1 MGAGD
6 VCGAVAGGV
15 LAIGLVY
22 GKDYPDAIGV
32 LTEEYMTQIEERVG
46 TVHCKEIIGTD
57 ISGDMNAEDFKSIA
71 RILWVFFIQGKRKT
85 CNGVV
90 KSAVQV
96 ILEQRQE
103 WEA

>member
-1 MGAGD
+1 MGAGE
-6 VCGAVAGGV
+6 VCGAVAGGI

-22 GKDYPDAIGV
+22 GDKYPDAIGV

-57 ISGDMNAEDFKSIA
+57 ISGAMNAEDFKSIA
-71 RILWVFFIQGKRKT
+71 RILWVFFIQGKRKI
-85 CNGVV
+85 CSGVV

-96 ILEQRQE
+96 ILEQRKE